1 MLGGEQKKRATKC
14 LPVELRA
21 VELLAVATCS
31 FVFAV
36 RDPAPS
42 GKEGI
47 WRLGSGGL
55 GFFLSFLVAFGHEMA
70 YYLTEQIKRRNKTNK
85 MTKKQKA
92 PWAWVCF
99 LRVRCV
105 GG

>member
-31 FVFAV
+31 FVFAARV
-36 RDPAPS
+36 PGPN

-55 GFFLSFLVAFGHEMA
+55 GFFFFFPLLLFGSLWPCGRLL
-70 YYLTEQIKRRNKTNK
+70 Y
-85 MTKKQKA
+85 
-92 PWAWVCF
+92 
-99 LRVRCV
+99 
-105 GG
+105 